1 MKTCLDGQHFDV
13 LLELVSSNGRIFF
26 KLFQH
31 SSFTIVKGAGS
42 IMKAI
47 IEEGTADIAAHMQD
61 LALSEGALPIHLLRA
76 LYTSPTDTRLL
87 PLKYLSQQLLALWC
101 TGHPTTFGL
110 LKRIFPLGLV
120 AYLDSNEEPQKD
132 FGKRTM
138 IIPNVLIFLFF
149 RRSSTPWSR
158 YFTCSD

>member
-1 MKTCLDGQHFDV
+1 MKSFLEYMEIDLDGQHFDV
-13 LLELVSSNGRIFF
+13 LLDLVSLNGQTFF

-42 IMKAI
+42 ITKAI
-47 IEEGTADIAAHMQD
+47 IEEGSADNAAHMQD
-61 LALSEGALPIHLLRA
+61 LALSEGALPVHLLRA

-120 AYLDSNEEPQKD
+120 AYLDSTEEPEKD
-132 FGKRTM
+132 FGK
-138 IIPNVLIFLFF
+138 
-149 RRSSTPWSR
+149 
-158 YFTCSD
+158 